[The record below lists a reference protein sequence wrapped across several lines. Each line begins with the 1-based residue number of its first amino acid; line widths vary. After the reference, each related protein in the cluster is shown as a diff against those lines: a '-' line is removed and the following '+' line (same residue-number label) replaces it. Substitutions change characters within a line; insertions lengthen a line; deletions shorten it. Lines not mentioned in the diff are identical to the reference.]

1 MARSRRR
8 SAILGAQL
16 GALDSSE
23 PSVPA
28 ARASTRTR
36 TSYFAADASDSS
48 SAAGARRLPNRSRRA
63 VGAAGGIGAERLS
76 HGVCRM
82 PSFHPG
88 RPDRP
93 RQVASAGAVL
103 SLPTVRCWL
112 APAPAPEG
120 PTSPCCS
127 ASLFAALD
135 RGARGAP
142 HLLYPAAPFVPGR
155 LLRQAASSPAAA
167 RW

>member
-8 SAILGAQL
+8 SAILGAQS
-16 GALDSSE
+16 GALDSTD

-28 ARASTRTR
+28 ARASIRTR

-48 SAAGARRLPNRSRRA
+48 SAAGARRLPKGSRLA
-63 VGAAGGIGAERLS
+63 VGAAGGIGTERLS

-93 RQVASAGAVL
+93 RQVASAGASAVL

-127 ASLFAALD
+127 ASLLIALD
-135 RGARGAP
+135 RGAREAP
-142 HLLYPAAPFVPGR
+142 HLLPR
-155 LLRQAASSPAAA
+155 CSPDMV
-167 RW
+167 